1 MLIGIDFDNTLAGYD
16 HVFVAAAGG
25 RGWLP
30 AGFEGGKRA
39 VRDAVRGLADGELK
53 WMELQGEV
61 YGPRMPQAELIE
73 GADRF
78 LHRCRAGGVPVVV
91 VSHKTEFG
99 HFDPTRTRLHD
110 AARAWMTA
118 KGFFEPGGFAVAD
131 AFFEPTRAGKI
142 ARIKALGCD
151 VFIDDLEEVLLDPG
165 FPSAC
170 RRLHLAGAA
179 AGLGHGPF
187 ASYPGWA
194 EIHDAVFPP
203 S

>member
-16 HVFVAAAGG
+16 HVFVAAAKA

-30 AGFEGGKRA
+30 AASLGGKREI
-39 VRDAVRGLADGELK
+39 RDTLRGLADGERK

-61 YGPRMPQAELIE
+61 YGLRMPEAEMID
-73 GADRF
+73 GAARF
-78 LHRCRAGGVPVVV
+78 LARCRTEGFRVVV

-110 AARAWMTA
+110 AARTWMTA
-118 KGFFEPGGFAVAD
+118 KGFFDPAGFAVAE
-131 AFFEPTRAGKI
+131 AFFEPTREGKI
-142 ARIKALGCD
+142 ARIGALGCG
-151 VFIDDLEEVLLDPG
+151 VFIDDLEEVFLDPG
-165 FPSAC
+165 FPAAC

-194 EIHDAVFPP
+194 EIHDAVFPAA
-203 S
+203 